1 MEKSSVNVEN
11 AMAVALRS
19 NTNMRY
25 AARGLLDLALVTE
38 GVRLQAEIISSLR
51 ILTLNIVSDSYS
63 LRNDPLAFALNQ
75 IC

>member
-11 AMAVALRS
+11 AMAVAFRS